1 MEELLETFGKIVEMD
16 AWTNQQKVKNLQK
29 IYLDQI
35 FYFHM
40 YIGLRSAPVCGAGTI
55 VEPGF
60 NSTTVEGEFLFNLK
74 LYFLFFVQ

>member
-35 FYFHM
+35 IFYFHM
-40 YIGLRSAPVCGAGTI
+40 YIGLRSAPVCGTGKK
-55 VEPGF
+55 VEPGC
-60 NSTTVEGEFLFNLK
+60 NCKTVKGEVLFNLI
-74 LYFLFFVQ
+74 FF